1 MNKRFK
7 IDNETEEKLYYLA
20 YYDYLTGLTNEN
32 YFHQH
37 LIEKIKNINENEK
50 LVVIYARIRNL
61 SEIINIL
68 GYSNSN
74 NFIREIADKIN
85 NSFLDIDIVSL
96 YRGNQFLVLFSIDA
110 NNINNYLSIEEKIN
124 EFLNELKKFV
134 ANSGYNYLLKINIG
148 ASIYPEQAEN
158 AEDLLSKAH
167 HAMSLVDSNNDD
179 YKIYNEDIF
188 LKKLYYES
196 LKKDLEKAISN
207 NEFFLEF
214 QPKVDSVNEKIVAVE
229 ALLRWYH
236 PKKGL
241 ISPNEFIPMAINSRY
256 IKKIGVWVLE
266 KAFET
271 LKEWISMGNDEIK
284 ICINLSS
291 CELNDPDIIKQ
302 IEEVSKL
309 YDVPNNLVEIEV
321 TERAVINIREKALNK
336 LKDLGFLVVLDD
348 FGTGYSSLSY
358 FGKFPVDILKLDKS
372 FLSDITNWKT
382 KTLVETVINLS
393 HSFNVKVVGEGIE
406 TKEDLEILKSLNC
419 DYIQGYYFYKPM
431 SKEEIEKII
440 I

>member
-1 MNKRFK
+1 MNKKFK
-7 IDNETEEKLYYLA
+7 LDNETEEKLYYLA

-37 LIEKIKNINENEK
+37 LIERIKNINENEK
-50 LVVIYARIRNL
+50 LIVLYARIRNL

-74 NFIREIADKIN
+74 NFIREIADKID
-85 NSFLDIDIVSL
+85 NSFLDIEIVSL
-96 YRGNQFLVLFSIDA
+96 YRGNQFLVLFSIDKNA
-110 NNINNYLSIEEKIN
+110 TNDYLNIEEKIN
-124 EFLNELKKFV
+124 KFLNELKRFV
-134 ANSGYNYLLKINIG
+134 TNAGYDYLLKINIG
-148 ASIYPEQAEN
+148 VSIYPDHAEN

-167 HAMSLVDSNNDD
+167 HAMSLVDADNDN

-188 LKKLYYES
+188 LQKLYYES
-196 LKKDLEKAISN
+196 LKKDLEKAILN

-214 QPKVDSVNEKIVAVE
+214 QPKVDSFTEKIVAAE

-236 PKKGL
+236 PKKGQ
-241 ISPNEFIPMAINSRY
+241 IPPNEFIPMAIRSKY

-271 LKEWISMGNDEIK
+271 LKEWMAMGNDEIK

-302 IEEVSKL
+302 IEEVSNS
-309 YDVPNNLVEIEV
+309 YNVPNNLIELEI
-321 TERAVINIREKALNK
+321 TERTVINIPENALKK
-336 LKDLGFLVVLDD
+336 LKDLRFLIVLDD

-358 FGKFPVDILKLDKS
+358 FGKLPVDILKLDKS
-372 FLSDITNWKT
+372 FISNIKDWKT

-393 HSFNVKVVGEGIE
+393 HNFNVEVVGEGIE
-406 TKEDLEILKSLNC
+406 TKKDLEILKKLNC

-431 SKEEIEKII
+431 SKEEIEKIL
-440 I
+440 